1 MEMHTICDVIF
12 FAFIK
17 QMSQSHT
24 VPADTASIYHTE
36 VYTGIETLVFCAG
49 LNTDC
54 TRLI

>member
-1 MEMHTICDVIF
+1 MEMHTICDVVF
-12 FAFIK
+12 FAFIR
-17 QMSQSHT
+17 QRSQSHT

-36 VYTGIETLVFCAG
+36 VYTGIEALVFCAG